1 MSRALDLNPGAQT
14 DFVMSPSQ
22 YTAYVGGVGAGK
34 TFAGIAR
41 GLRYSLQP
49 KPDGVFHAARG
60 VIAASSYPVLR
71 DTIVPTLEEII
82 TITGLADWSK
92 DYKKSEKELT
102 LINGSVIRLRSL
114 DKPDWMRGPEYSWFF
129 IDEGRNVT
137 MEAWKVLTGRLRQR
151 GYDTSGFVCSTPNG
165 YDWMWRVF
173 HEDSE
178 NRVPGAVWY
187 NAPTTQNRHLPPGY
201 IDNLKANYHG
211 RFYEQEVEGKFVG
224 LVEGGVFPYWDPA
237 SFLVPIEYRPELPL
251 YTGWDFGFGDLGVCL
266 FMQVEWL
273 DKQVADGANYKGPR
287 MQVPQLYILDV
298 IAEKEWT
305 AADWALAYKERL
317 ETAFQGAKT
326 DGDYG
331 DPAGMQRN
339 PSTGTS
345 VIADLNTAGVNVG
358 PVLKRPQ
365 DYSLRILNN
374 MMAGGRVLIAKG
386 VADTVSHALASH
398 KWKLGTEGMK
408 SAKDPVHDW
417 TSHYVDALRYAASV
431 LLPFGPRSVED
442 ASEKEFEPNQYGY
455 VFQQGL
461 SKPDS
466 DRWLGNSRKRRATFE
481 PGTIVPRGA

>member
-1 MSRALDLNPGAQT
+1 LTSLDLNPGAQS
-14 DFVMSPSQ
+14 DFVLSPAQ
-22 YTAYVGGVGAGK
+22 YAAYVGGVGAGK

-49 KPDGVFHAARG
+49 KPASSYHAARG
-60 VIAASSYPVLR
+60 VIAASSYPVLK
-71 DTIVPTLEEII
+71 DVIIPTLEEIV
-82 TITGLADWSK
+82 TTTGLANFSK

-102 LINGSVIRLRSL
+102 LTNGSVVRLRSL
-114 DKPDWMRGPEYSWFF
+114 DKPDWQRGPEYAWFF

-178 NRVPGAVWY
+178 NRVKGAVWF
-187 NAPTTQNRHLPPGY
+187 NAPTTENRHLPAGY
-201 IDNLKANYHG
+201 IDALTANYHG
-211 RFYEQEVEGKFVG
+211 RFFEQEVLGRFVG

-237 SFLVPIEYRPELPL
+237 QFLVPLEYRPELPL
-251 YTGWDFGFGDLGVCL
+251 YTGWDFGYGDLGVCL
-266 FMQVEWL
+266 FMQVEWVEKEL
-273 DKQVADGANYKGPR
+273 AEGATYMGPR
-287 MQVPQLYILDV
+287 MLVPYLYILDA

-305 AADWALAYKERL
+305 AADWARAYHDKL
-317 ETAFQGAKT
+317 ETVFAGHHT
-326 DGDYG
+326 EGDYG

-345 VIADLNTAGVNVG
+345 VILDLNTAGVPVG

-365 DYSLRILNN
+365 DFSLRILNN

-386 VADTVSHALASH
+386 AADVVSHALASH
-398 KWKLGTEGMK
+398 KWKLGSEGVK
-408 SAKDPVHDW
+408 TAKDPVHDW

-431 LLPFGPRSVED
+431 LLPFGPRRVDE
-442 ASEKEFEPNQYGY
+442 APTKEFEPNQYGY

-461 SKPDS
+461 TPQDENRWIGTSK
-466 DRWLGNSRKRRATFE
+466 RRRATFE
-481 PGTIVPRGA
+481 PGVITPRGA

>member
-1 MSRALDLNPGAQT
+1 MTQALDLNPGAQS

-22 YTAYVGGVGAGK
+22 YAAYVGGVGAGK

-41 GLRYSLQP
+41 GLRFSFQP
-49 KPDGVFHAARG
+49 KPQGVFHAARG

-71 DTIVPTLEEII
+71 DVIVPSLEEIVN
-82 TITGLADWSK
+82 ITGVANWAK
-92 DYKKSEKELT
+92 DFKKSEKELT

-114 DKPDWMRGPEYSWFF
+114 DKPDWQRGPEYAWFF

-137 MEAWKVLTGRLRQR
+137 MKAWEVLTGRLRQR

-165 YDWMWRVF
+165 FDWMWRVF

-178 NRVPGAVWY
+178 SRVKGAVWF
-187 NAPTTQNRHLPPGY
+187 NAPTTENKKLPPGY
-201 IDNLKANYHG
+201 IDALTANYHG
-211 RFYEQEVEGKFVG
+211 RFFEQEVLGKFVG
-224 LVEGGVFPYWDPA
+224 LVEGGVFPYWNPVEHC
-237 SFLVPIEYRPELPL
+237 LPLEYREDLPL
-251 YTGWDFGFGDLGVCL
+251 YTGWDFGYGDMGVCV
-266 FMQVEWL
+266 FMQVEWV
-273 DKQVADGANYKGPR
+273 DRVEADGSNYMGPR
-287 MQVPQLYILDV
+287 VQVPYLYILDV

-317 ETAFQGAKT
+317 QTRFKGRHS

-345 VIADLNTAGVNVG
+345 VITDLNTAGVPVG

-374 MMAGGRVLIAKG
+374 MMAGSRVLVSKG
-386 VADTVSHALASH
+386 ASDLSHAFASH
-398 KWKLGTEGMK
+398 KWKLGPEGDK

-417 TSHYVDALRYAASV
+417 TSHYVDAVRYPASV
-431 LLPFGPRSVED
+431 LLPFGPRRVED
-442 ASEKEFEPNQYGY
+442 QPEKEYAPNQYGH
-455 VFQQGL
+455 VFGQQLGEG
-461 SKPDS
+461 PEE
-466 DRWLGNSRKRRATFE
+466 RWIGGRKRRRATFE
-481 PGTIVPRGA
+481 PGVITPRGA